1 MVWRPDQPL
10 SDGQRALWFL
20 QRLRP
25 EAAAWNIAAAA
36 RARGEVEPARLR
48 RAFEGLA
55 RRHEALRL
63 SFHETPDGPVGRLR
77 EERAPDFREEDAA
90 GWDEARV
97 RAYLQDEAD
106 RPFDLARDPLV
117 RVRLLRTGGDD
128 VILLVIHHLIADL
141 GSLAILVR
149 DLGPFYQS
157 PPLPGRGT
165 REDRERG
172 PGGEGR
178 NGSYW
183 LDRLSGELPVLD
195 LPADRPRPAVR
206 TFRGGSR
213 TRTLGPELTGRLQR
227 LGAEHRAMLFG
238 VLLAGFDV
246 LLHRGSGQ
254 TDLLVGSPTS
264 GRLAPELAETVG
276 YLVNP
281 VVLRCDLSGSP
292 TFRQLLERTRRT
304 IFGALR
310 HQDYPFARLVERL
323 QPERDPSRPP
333 VFQVMLAFQRAHLPA
348 QESTGDLAAFAL
360 GVAGARI
367 RTGPLD
373 LESISLERHFSQ
385 LDLELMAAETSRGVE
400 LALTFNSDLFEPAT
414 AERLLGHLETLLT
427 AAVEAPD
434 RRIGELPLL
443 TPAEQDQL
451 LAPNRSEAPLPDRLV
466 HELFEEQAAR
476 TPDAVAVVGPDR
488 ALTYRELS
496 EMSDRMATTLAP
508 GPVAVRAERNASLV
522 VTLLATWKAG
532 AVYLPLNPEQPEA
545 RSRRM
550 LELSRALTPGADDL
564 AYVLFTSGSTGEPKG
579 VMVHHRGLVNH
590 LLAKIGE
597 LGLNASDRVAQTASA
612 SFDISLW
619 QMLAALLVGGRVEI
633 VPDSVVREPARLL
646 AEVES
651 RGITV
656 LELVPSVLGPFLD
669 AMERPPGGLR
679 WMISTGEA
687 LPPELARRWLAHT
700 GVPLVNGYGPTECS
714 DRVSHAFLSEIP
726 DGAVHTSIGRPIW
739 NLRLHVLTPDLE
751 EQPAGFPGEV
761 CIGGVGVG
769 RGYLNDPGRTAEAFI
784 PDPWVPGERLYRTGD
799 LGRRRMDGEIEIL
812 GRIDH
817 QVKLRGVRIEPGE
830 IEAAL
835 RSHPGVREAVVAL
848 RGDRLVAWWTGDSA
862 AALREHLKERLPEVM
877 IPSAFRHLEALPLN
891 PNGKVDRRALPDPEP
906 EAAPAGTPGDDLE
919 AYLAEVV
926 GSVLGRGPVGLR
938 ESFFDLG
945 GHSLLAAQVAARL
958 RSALGIDPPAGLLF
972 EEPTVAG
979 LSRRVRDLQREAAGR
994 PASPPIVPVSREGR
1008 IPLSFAQERLWFL
1021 NRLDPASA
1029 AYNMAGMVSAGDPR
1043 AVEAALTEIVARHEA
1058 LRTAFPDADG
1068 EPYQKIA
1075 PPAPVRLPVVDL
1087 SALPDPEAEMRRLVD
1102 QEACRPFD
1110 LARGPLL
1117 RVLFFTDGFL
1127 FANLHHTIADGWS
1140 QEILLRELQAL
1151 LLGKPLPPLPVQYA
1165 DYAVWERSQP
1175 DALDWWKSE
1184 LAGELPPLDL
1194 PLDRPRPPR
1203 QRHRGAVLPVSLPAS
1218 QIRRSGATP
1227 FMVLLAAF
1235 QALLHRLTGQDDIRV
1250 GAPVANRT
1258 RLETEGLIG
1267 LFANTVVLRT
1277 RFDSGLSFAGLLES
1291 VRRTVL
1297 GVFPHQD
1304 LPFGRLV
1311 EELQPVRD
1319 PSRTPLFQAML
1330 AVQPSLSVEEI
1341 GTGTAKLELTLTVRP
1356 EEGAGWIEYDTDL
1369 FDRTT
1374 VTRWAA
1380 SLQTLMSA
1388 DPEMSVADLPLL
1400 GAGERA
1406 QLLTEWNDTAAA
1418 IPSISDLRVH
1428 HLFEAQVKRTP
1439 DAIALT
1445 VGDRHLTY
1453 HELNAQADDLARDLG
1468 DCPEIGIALDADRSI
1483 DMVVSLLAILKS
1495 GAFYVP
1501 LDPTYPKERLQW
1513 MIEDS
1518 GARPMLPRK
1527 SPPLPG
1533 RGTREDMA
1541 RPQGRRGPGGEGAYT
1556 IFTSGST
1563 GRPKGVQVPHRA
1575 LVNFLLAMA
1584 ERPGLKPSDTL
1595 LAVTTLSFDIAA
1607 LELLLPLTVG
1617 ARVVVADRETASDGA
1632 RLAAEI
1638 ERVGA
1643 TVLQATPATWR
1654 MLIESG
1660 WNGSPGLTAL
1670 CGGEAL
1676 PRELARELLQR
1687 TAAVWNLYGPTE
1699 TTVWSAVHRVEEAER
1714 TIPVGRPIANTV
1726 IFLVD
1731 RDLQTVPIG
1740 VTGELLIGGAGVAR
1754 GYAGRPDL
1762 TAERFVPG
1770 PAGERFY
1777 RTGDLARRR
1786 PDGTLEILGRLDHQV
1801 KVRGFRIELE
1811 EVEAALEACPGVLR
1825 AVAAVRGDQLV
1836 AWVVGEKPGPELARR
1851 LPGFMIPSRVAV
1863 VDALPLTP
1871 NGKVDRRNLPDP
1883 EPEAPEANT
1892 GAPPSGPVEEAVAK
1906 IWRRVLDTDIDRDR
1920 NFFELGGHS
1929 LLATRV
1935 ISRINEAFGV
1945 RLPLRAL
1952 FENPTVAGLAR
1963 LLDGERRATQP
1974 IPTVPRGGPLAP
1986 SFAQERLWVMD
1997 RLSPGNPVY
2006 NVSQAL
2012 DLDGPLDEAALAR
2025 AFSEV
2030 IRRQEA
2036 LRSRFETVQGRPM
2049 IVATEETFFLP
2060 VVDVRGLPAEADRLA
2075 REDARRPFD
2084 LLRGPLLRATL
2095 LRTGEESRR
2104 LLLAVHHAV
2113 CDDGALGVLVRE
2125 IGALYRGES
2134 LPDLPVQ
2141 YADWADWQRSR
2152 LAGEFL
2158 DDDLAFWKD
2167 RLGGELPVL
2176 SLPTDRARPAVQ
2188 SFRGAVLPLS
2198 IPGPLAASLRE
2209 LSLRHGTTLFMTLLA
2224 AFASVLQR
2232 ASGQDDLVIGTP
2244 VAGRD
2249 RTEIE
2254 GLVGLFVNILP
2265 LRLDLSGSPS
2275 WTELLARVRTVALE
2289 AFEHQELPFEKIV
2302 EALQPKRDL
2311 GRAALRQAGFSFQDA
2326 RLPAG
2331 LPGVTIRPVPP
2342 MSVDPGVSRLDLT
2355 LFLGPEEDGL
2365 GGFLEYSTDLFNPAT
2380 AARLADAFRQALED
2394 LAAGRA
2400 RTPETNLTEGQLL
2413 FWFAHRLHPGVQLYF
2428 DRATT
2433 LFTVEG
2439 DLDPVAFSRAF
2450 DRLLRSCDVLRSQ
2463 VREVGG
2469 VPLRSVAEPAPFAL
2483 EAFELETS
2491 PPVPLSRGERG
2502 NLAEAVEQDC
2512 GKIAPDRSPLS
2523 PRERGTGGEVSLPA
2537 WLAERSARPMDLGER
2552 LFDTALLRLS
2562 PSRWAWFLSVHHLA
2576 ADAWTLELLARRLSD
2591 LYTQGDAPR
2600 FPSYEEYVAAE
2611 RAERLSEKGR
2621 RARDYWER
2629 KLSRPAPQNLFYSR
2643 PGAPATT
2650 STARLSADLGPEARS
2665 TAAALGL
2672 FSPSVV
2678 FITALFALLHRLSGE
2693 RRLRIG
2699 TPFANRPARF
2709 RGTPGLMMNAVPLEV
2724 EIDPAETFATLAR
2737 KVQRETVEAS
2747 RHQGHPVRNPEG
2759 ARVYDVYFNYQ
2770 SVAFRELCGLPV
2782 RFELLHSGHTLDRL
2796 DVQVS
2801 DFGGEGSFRLDLDFN
2816 VDTFSGDERERTLG
2830 HLLNL
2835 LQAFAADPDTVLS
2848 DAPLLT
2854 PAEHDLLARFNDT
2867 AVPYRRGLGIHHL
2880 ISGPPDAVAVAS
2892 EAGALTYR
2900 ELNEKS
2906 DRLASW
2912 LRLRNAGLVGIRL
2925 ERSLE
2930 LMIAL
2935 VGTLKAGA
2943 AYVPLDPGYPADR
2956 LALMAEDSGATVV
2969 IAGSDGDLPSDFSDV
2984 HGPFDEADLAY
2995 VIYTSGSTGRP
3006 KGVMIPH
3013 AGAVN
3018 RLLWMQDAY
3027 GLTPD
3032 DRVLQKT
3039 PVSFDVSV
3047 WELFWP
3053 LIAGARLVMAR
3064 PGGHQDPA
3072 YLISVIVREGI
3083 TTLHFVP
3090 SMLQVFLEQ
3099 PGVERCRSLKRVICS
3114 GEALPEALRR
3124 RFHERL
3130 PGVELHNLYG
3140 PTEASV
3146 DVTAWASDPA
3156 ARLTS
3161 VPIGRPIANTRI
3173 HILGPHLTPVPPG
3186 IPGELCIGG
3195 IPLAR
3200 GYHRR
3205 PDLTAEKFV
3214 PAPGGERFYRTGDL
3228 ARLSNGDIEYLG
3240 RIDHQ
3245 VKIRGVR
3252 IELGEIEAHLAGF
3265 PGVREAVAVVKD
3277 GRLAAYYVPE
3287 PGWGTSPD
3295 QLRGWLR
3302 TKLPEVMVPSAFVPL
3317 DAMPLTPSGKTD
3329 RRALPEP
3336 QAKPPDIIAPR
3347 TPLQTLVAGVC
3358 AEVLGV
3364 ADVPTDVS
3372 FFDLGGNSLMATQ
3385 VVTLIQEIL
3394 PVELDLRKVFDGPTV
3409 ARLAAVIEEQESLLP
3424 EPERLAMAEI
3434 LAELERS
3441 LASQAQQEG

>member
-25 EAAAWNIAAAA
+25 AAAAWNIAAAA
-36 RARGEVEPARLR
+36 RARGAVEPARLR

-63 SFHETPDGPVGRLR
+63 SFHETPDGPVGRLA
-77 EERAPDFREEDAA
+77 EERAPDFQEKDAA
-90 GWDEARV
+90 GWDDARV

-141 GSLAILVR
+141 GSLALLVR
-149 DLGPFYQS
+149 DLGPLYDGPS

-165 REDRERG
+165 REDMGRPQGRCG

-178 NGSYW
+178 HGSYW

-227 LGAEHRAMLFG
+227 LGMEHRAMLFG

-310 HQDYPFARLVERL
+310 HQDHPFARLVERL
-323 QPERDPSRPP
+323 QPERDLSRPP
-333 VFQVMLAFQRAHLPA
+333 VFQVMLAFQRAHLDD
-348 QESTGDLAAFAL
+348 TGDLAAFAL

-373 LESISLERHFSQ
+373 LESISLERRFSQ

-414 AERLLGHLETLLT
+414 AERLLGHLETLLA
-427 AAVEAPD
+427 AAVDPAEHPD
-434 RRIGELPLL
+434 RHIGELPLL
-443 TPAEQDQL
+443 TQAERDQL
-451 LAPNRSEAPLPDRLV
+451 LALNRSASPLPDRLV

-476 TPDAVAVVGPDR
+476 TPDAVAVAGPDGT
-488 ALTYRELS
+488 LTYRELS
-496 EMSDRMATTLAP
+496 EMSDRMATTLTP
-508 GPVAVRAERNASLV
+508 GPVVVRAERNATLV
-522 VTLLATWKAG
+522 VTLLAIWKAG
-532 AVYLPLNPEQPEA
+532 AVYLPINPEQPEA

-550 LELSRALTPGADDL
+550 LELSRTLEPGLDDL

-597 LGLNASDRVAQTASA
+597 LGLTGSDRVAQTAPA

-633 VPDSVVREPARLL
+633 FPDAVAREPARLL

-669 AMERPPGGLR
+669 AMDRPPGALR
-679 WMISTGEA
+679 WTISTGEA
-687 LPPELARRWLAHT
+687 LPPELARRWIART
-700 GVPLVNGYGPTECS
+700 GVALVNGYGPTECS
-714 DRVSHAFLSEIP
+714 DRVSHAFLSTIP
-726 DGAVHTSIGRPIW
+726 DGAVHASIGRPIR

-761 CIGGVGVG
+761 CIGGAGVG
-769 RGYLNDPGRTAEAFI
+769 RGYLNDPARTAEAFVS
-784 PDPWVPGERLYRTGD
+784 DPGATGERLYRTGD
-799 LGRRRMDGEIEIL
+799 LGRRRVDGEIEIL

-817 QVKLRGVRIEPGE
+817 QIKLRGVRIEPGE

-848 RGDRLVAWWTGDSA
+848 RGDRLVAWWTGDPA
-862 AALREHLKERLPEVM
+862 AALREHLEERLPEGM
-877 IPSAFRHLEALPLN
+877 IPSVFRHLEALPLN

-906 EAAPAGTPGDDLE
+906 RNESDTAPSGTPGDDLE
-919 AYLAEVV
+919 AYLSEVV

-945 GHSLLAAQVAARL
+945 GHSLLAAQVSARL

-979 LSRRVRDLQREAAGR
+979 LARRVRDLQREAAGL
-994 PASPPIVPVSREGR
+994 PAPPPIVPVSREGR

-1029 AYNMAGMVSAGDPR
+1029 AYNMPGMVSAGDPR
-1043 AVEAALTEIVARHEA
+1043 AVKAALTEIVARHEA
-1058 LRTAFPDADG
+1058 LRTVFPDAGG
-1068 EPYQKIA
+1068 EPYQEIA
-1075 PPAPVRLPVVDL
+1075 PPAPVSLPVVDL
-1087 SALPDPEAEMRRLVD
+1087 SALPDEKELRRVVS
-1102 QEACRPFD
+1102 QEARRPFD
-1110 LARGPLL
+1110 LARGPLF
-1117 RVLFFTDGFL
+1117 RFLFVRRAEGRL

-1165 DYAVWERSQP
+1165 DHAVWERSRP
-1175 DALDWWKSE
+1175 DALSAGLDGWKRE

-1194 PLDRPRPPR
+1194 PLDRSRPPR
-1203 QRHRGAVLPVSLPAS
+1203 QRHRGAVLPVSLPAART
-1218 QIRRSGATP
+1218 RRSGATP

-1277 RFDSGLSFAGLLES
+1277 RFDSSLSFTGLLER

-1297 GVFPHQD
+1297 GVLPHQD

-1319 PSRTPLFQAML
+1319 PSRTPLFQALL
-1330 AVQPSLSVEEI
+1330 AVQPSRAVEEI
-1341 GTGTAKLELTLTVRP
+1341 ETGTAKLELTLTVRP

-1374 VTRWAA
+1374 VARWAA
-1380 SLQTLMSA
+1380 ALQTLMSA
-1388 DPEMSVADLPLL
+1388 DPETPVADLPLL

-1428 HLFEAQVKRTP
+1428 HLFEAQVERTP
-1439 DAIALT
+1439 DAVALT

-1453 HELNAQADDLARDLG
+1453 RELNARAGDLAGRL
-1468 DCPEIGIALDADRSI
+1468 EAAAGIALHADRSI
-1483 DMVVSLLAILKS
+1483 DMVVSLLAILKA

-1501 LDPTYPKERLQW
+1501 LDPTYPEERLRW
-1513 MIEDS
+1513 MIEAVS
-1518 GARPMLPRK
+1518 TPA
-1527 SPPLPG
+1527 
-1533 RGTREDMA
+1533 
-1541 RPQGRRGPGGEGAYT
+1541 GEGLAYT

-1575 LVNFLLAMA
+1575 LVNFLLSMA
-1584 ERPGLKPSDTL
+1584 ERPGLKPDDTL

-1617 ARVVVADRETASDGA
+1617 ARVVVADRETAADGA

-1660 WNGSPGLTAL
+1660 WNGSPGLTAF

-1676 PRELARELLQR
+1676 PRELARELLKR

-1699 TTVWSAVHRVEEAER
+1699 TTVWSAVHRVEETER
-1714 TIPVGRPIANTV
+1714 SIPIGRPIANTV

-1770 PAGERFY
+1770 PAGERLY

-1851 LPGFMIPSRVAV
+1851 LPGFMIPSRIAV

-1871 NGKVDRRNLPDP
+1871 NGKVDRRRLPAP

-1892 GAPPSGPVEEAVAK
+1892 GAPPSGPVEEAVAE

-1920 NFFELGGHS
+1920 GFFELGGHS

-2030 IRRQEA
+2030 VRRQET

-2049 IVATEETFFLP
+2049 IVATEKTFFLP
-2060 VVDVRGLPAEADRLA
+2060 VVEVRGLPAEADRLA

-2104 LLLAVHHAV
+2104 LLLAVHHAI
-2113 CDDGALGVLVRE
+2113 CDDGSLGVLVRE

-2176 SLPTDRARPAVQ
+2176 SLPVDRPRPAVQ

-2198 IPGPLAASLRE
+2198 IPAPLAASLRE

-2232 ASGQDDLVIGTP
+2232 ASGQNDLVIGTP

-2249 RTEIE
+2249 RTEVE
-2254 GLVGLFVNILP
+2254 GLAGLFVNVLP

-2289 AFEHQELPFEKIV
+2289 AFEHQELPFEKLV

-2331 LPGVTIRPVPP
+2331 LSAGLPGVTVRPVPP

-2450 DRLLRSCDVLRSQ
+2450 DRLLRSCEVLRSR

-2483 EAFELETS
+2483 EAFEE
-2491 PPVPLSRGERG
+2491 
-2502 NLAEAVEQDC
+2502 
-2512 GKIAPDRSPLS
+2512 PDLQ
-2523 PRERGTGGEVSLPA
+2523 T

-2576 ADAWTLELLARRLSD
+2576 ADAWTLELLARRLSEIY
-2591 LYTQGDAPR
+2591 LTGRSGDAPR

-2621 RARDYWER
+2621 RAREYWER

-2643 PGAPATT
+2643 PGAPSTTTATT
-2650 STARLSADLGPEARS
+2650 TARLSADLGPEARA

-2737 KVQRETVEAS
+2737 KVQRETVEAA
-2747 RHQGHPVRNPEG
+2747 RYQGHPVRNPEG

-2801 DFGGEGSFRLDLDFN
+2801 DFSGGGSFRLDLDFN
-2816 VDTFSGDERERTLG
+2816 LDSFRAEERERTLG

-2835 LQAFAADPDTVLS
+2835 LQAFTANPTAPDIALS
-2848 DAPLLT
+2848 NAPLLT
-2854 PAEHDLLARFNDT
+2854 AAEQDLPRPIQRHGRPLPPRARNPSSDLG
-2867 AVPYRRGLGIHHL
+2867 ASGRHCRHLRSRRAHL
-2880 ISGPPDAVAVAS
+2880 
-2892 EAGALTYR
+2892 
-2900 ELNEKS
+2900 
-2906 DRLASW
+2906 
-2912 LRLRNAGLVGIRL
+2912 
-2925 ERSLE
+2925 
-2930 LMIAL
+2930 
-2935 VGTLKAGA
+2935 
-2943 AYVPLDPGYPADR
+2943 
-2956 LALMAEDSGATVV
+2956 SGAERK
-2969 IAGSDGDLPSDFSDV
+2969 I
-2984 HGPFDEADLAY
+2984 GP
-2995 VIYTSGSTGRP
+2995 
-3006 KGVMIPH
+3006 
-3013 AGAVN
+3013 
-3018 RLLWMQDAY
+3018 
-3027 GLTPD
+3027 
-3032 DRVLQKT
+3032 
-3039 PVSFDVSV
+3039 
-3047 WELFWP
+3047 
-3053 LIAGARLVMAR
+3053 
-3064 PGGHQDPA
+3064 
-3072 YLISVIVREGI
+3072 
-3083 TTLHFVP
+3083 
-3090 SMLQVFLEQ
+3090 
-3099 PGVERCRSLKRVICS
+3099 
-3114 GEALPEALRR
+3114 
-3124 RFHERL
+3124 
-3130 PGVELHNLYG
+3130 
-3140 PTEASV
+3140 
-3146 DVTAWASDPA
+3146 
-3156 ARLTS
+3156 
-3161 VPIGRPIANTRI
+3161 
-3173 HILGPHLTPVPPG
+3173 
-3186 IPGELCIGG
+3186 
-3195 IPLAR
+3195 
-3200 GYHRR
+3200 
-3205 PDLTAEKFV
+3205 
-3214 PAPGGERFYRTGDL
+3214 
-3228 ARLSNGDIEYLG
+3228 
-3240 RIDHQ
+3240 
-3245 VKIRGVR
+3245 
-3252 IELGEIEAHLAGF
+3252 AGF
-3265 PGVREAVAVVKD
+3265 V
-3277 GRLAAYYVPE
+3277 
-3287 PGWGTSPD
+3287 
-3295 QLRGWLR
+3295 
-3302 TKLPEVMVPSAFVPL
+3302 
-3317 DAMPLTPSGKTD
+3317 
-3329 RRALPEP
+3329 
-3336 QAKPPDIIAPR
+3336 APR
-3347 TPLQTLVAGVC
+3347 
-3358 AEVLGV
+3358 
-3364 ADVPTDVS
+3364 
-3372 FFDLGGNSLMATQ
+3372 
-3385 VVTLIQEIL
+3385 
-3394 PVELDLRKVFDGPTV
+3394 
-3409 ARLAAVIEEQESLLP
+3409 
-3424 EPERLAMAEI
+3424 
-3434 LAELERS
+3434 
-3441 LASQAQQEG
+3441 